1 MILTWHE
8 VMFAAH
14 VGLARNVSAMSRG
27 RQLEPGRNDLGF
39 ERHVEGAIGE
49 YAVARMLDCCWRPL
63 IGELDTATGD
73 LAGLQIKTTTRATG
87 CLIVRPHDPP
97 EFLYVLVLIGG
108 ADGTRGGLHVDV
120 VGGITGR
127 DAKVAAY
134 WRERDPAAGVHA
146 AAHFVP
152 KSELRPL
159 YEVRAL
165 EVPF

>member
-1 MILTWHE
+1 MILTWSE
-8 VMFAAH
+8 VMFAAQ
-14 VGLARNVSAMSRG
+14 VGIARTVSAIQKE
-27 RQLEPGRNDLGF
+27 RQLEPGRADLGF
-39 ERHVEGAIGE
+39 ERDVVGAIGE

-73 LAGLQIKTTTRATG
+73 LAGVQIKTTTRATG

-97 EFLYVLVLIGG
+97 GFTYVLVIIGG
-108 ADGTRGGLHVDV
+108 RNAGGLHVDV
-120 VGGITGR
+120 VGAISGA

-159 YEVRAL
+159 YEVREL
-165 EVPF
+165 EIPF